1 MLFRSIDLDLGTLR
15 FVPVTD
21 GRGEGLGGIDVKI
34 PRHERARFAARQKE
48 VSEETGALMLCG
60 TRVRLV

>member
-1 MLFRSIDLDLGTLR
+1 LR
-15 FVPVTD
+15 FVSATD

-48 VSEETGALMLCG
+48 VEEVDSALMLCG
-60 TRVRLV
+60 TRVRLA

>member
-1 MLFRSIDLDLGTLR
+1 
-15 FVPVTD
+15 
-21 GRGEGLGGIDVKI
+21 VKI

-48 VSEETGALMLCG
+48 VAEEDGALMLCG